1 MRALRILA
9 EINHVLATMAQ
20 SEGDLVTDSAISNCL
35 SPWGKTDLTAGT
47 VHHLAHHCAD
57 VAACF
62 EAIASLPVVRA
73 RLGSVAKRAL
83 SDIDVARLSVLAF
96 LHDAGKLH
104 PGFQAKGWPEG
115 AWNRPFHG
123 HVREGAMIFSE
134 RALRLIAEN
143 LGSQALV
150 SWGVDFDLLMA
161 SLAHHGRPFD
171 PDDRIA
177 KNDWQAGAQSGY
189 VLAQASVEVGRN
201 LRQWFPLAFDHS
213 PTPLPREPA
222 FQHLLCGLISLADW
236 LGSDQRF
243 FEFAGALDD
252 GYISVARLKAA
263 VAVQR
268 IGLDTRRLRSA
279 MQQPVSFAI
288 IAGHA
293 EAHAHQQALADFDP
307 DDRLVI
313 LEAETGSGKTEAAL
327 WRFAH
332 LFADGLVDGLYFAL
346 PTRAAAQQIHRR
358 VQDVATRVF
367 GEQAPEVVLAVPGYL
382 KAGHAEGHRLPDWTV
397 RWDDDANASESKL
410 TARWAAEHAKRY
422 LAAPVAVGTVD
433 QVMLAALQVKHAHLR
448 GAALSRTLLVID
460 EVHASDRYMTEV
472 QRHLLRIHCGRGGF
486 ALLMSA
492 TLGST
497 ARERWL
503 EVRRP
508 STFAEAAAV
517 EYPAIW
523 GASRKS
529 PLPIQASRP
538 AEPSKA
544 VEMHLS
550 ATMAADQVAESAIRE
565 ARGGA
570 RVLVIR
576 NTVTAAIDT
585 FDAISARGESG
596 LMLSVNGIPTVHHS
610 RFAPDDRIALDR
622 AAEAALDPAQRTQQG
637 VIVIGTQTL
646 EQSLDIDAD
655 VLLTDLCPIDVLLQR
670 IGRLHRRQRAVR
682 PAGYEIPRCQ
692 VFSPSGGL
700 APLLKPAFENGLGA
714 WLENGVPQGI
724 YRDLSILE
732 LTKRLIESHPVWRIP
747 EMNRFLVESA
757 THYERVEA
765 LHSEMGHEWQEY
777 WNSINGTD
785 IANAM
790 AAHRV
795 GVCTD
800 LGFSDPNV
808 LFVSDEERIR
818 TRLGMEGASIR
829 FAAPVPG
836 PFGSDIGQITLP
848 AHWSR
853 GVQSDEPVEAQLA
866 EQAVRFQMDGVTFDY
881 DHRGLKR
888 IRT

>member
-1 MRALRILA
+1 MLASQISSEVNHALTTEARSK
-9 EINHVLATMAQ
+9 V
-20 SEGDLVTDSAISNCL
+20 DLMPGTALSISL
-35 SPWGKTDLTAGT
+35 PPWGKADLVAGT
-47 VHHLAHHCAD
+47 FHHLAHHCAD

-62 EAIASLPVVRA
+62 EAMAALPVIRA
-73 RLGSVAKRAL
+73 RLEVVAKRTL
-83 SDIDVARLSVLAF
+83 TDIDIARLSVLAF

-104 PGFQAKGWPEG
+104 PGFQAKGWPAG
-115 AWNRPFHG
+115 AWSKSLHG
-123 HVREGAMIFSE
+123 HVREGAAIFDE
-134 RALRLIAEN
+134 HALRPIAEH
-143 LGSQALV
+143 LGLGALV
-150 SWGVDFDLLMA
+150 NWGVDYDLLMA
-161 SLAHHGRPFD
+161 SLAHHGRPFNMG
-171 PDDRIA
+171 DRIA
-177 KNDWQAGAQSGY
+177 KNDWRTDPNTAYSPEQAAAEIGQ
-189 VLAQASVEVGRN
+189 N
-201 LRQWFPLAFDHS
+201 LPKWFPLAFEAS
-213 PTPLPREPA
+213 ATPLPEEPG

-236 LGSDQRF
+236 LGSDRRF
-243 FEFAGALDD
+243 FEFSGALDED
-252 GYISVARLKAA
+252 YISQARTKAA
-263 VAVQR
+263 LAVQR
-268 IGLDTRRLRSA
+268 IGLDTRLLRSM
-279 MQQPVSFAI
+279 MQQPVSFEVI
-288 IAGHA
+288 TGYV
-293 EAHAHQQALADFDP
+293 EARAHQQTLADFDP
-307 DDRLVI
+307 DERLVI

-327 WRFAH
+327 WRFAN
-332 LFADGLVDGLYFAL
+332 LFARGLVDGLYFAL

-358 VQDVATRVF
+358 VQGVAMRVF

-422 LAAPVAVGTVD
+422 LAAPIAVGTVD

-448 GAALSRTLLVID
+448 SAALSRTLLVID

-503 EVRRP
+503 EMKRP

-523 GASRKS
+523 GASRNS

-538 AEPSKA
+538 AEPPKA

-610 RFAPDDRIALDR
+610 RFAPEDRVALDR
-622 AAEAALDPAQRTQQG
+622 AAEAALDPAQRTPQG

-655 VLLTDLCPIDVLLQR
+655 ILLTDLCPVDVLLQR
-670 IGRLHRRQRAVR
+670 IGRLHRRRLAAR
-682 PAGYEIPRCQ
+682 PTGYETPRCL

-700 APLLKPAFENGLGA
+700 APLLKPAFDNGLGA

-724 YRDLSILE
+724 YRDLSGLE
-732 LTKRLIESHPVWRIP
+732 LTRRLIESQPVWRIP
-747 EMNRFLVESA
+747 EMNRLLVESA
-757 THYERVEA
+757 THHERIEA
-765 LHSEMGHEWQEY
+765 LHHELGQDWQNY
-777 WNSINGTD
+777 WNSVNGTD
-785 IANAM
+785 VANAM
-790 AAHRV
+790 AAYRI
-795 GVCTD
+795 GVRTD
-800 LGFSDPNV
+800 VRFNDPAV
-808 LFVSDEERIR
+808 LFASDEERIR
-818 TRLGMEGASIR
+818 TRLGLEGATVR
-829 FAAPVPG
+829 FAAPEPG
-836 PFGSDIGQITLP
+836 PFGSPVGQITLP

-853 GVQSDEPVEAQLA
+853 GIQSDEPVEAQLA
-866 EQAVRFQMDGVTFDY
+866 DQAVRFQIDGVTFDY

-888 IRT
+888 MRT